1 MGPDSVSTLVVWQD
15 GMAIVKEIYK
25 STGSWPRAE
34 IYGLTAQVRAAAVS
48 VPANIA
54 EGVGRG
60 TPREAARYARVALG
74 SLYELDT
81 LLQIADEVGLPN
93 PDLAALRQRI
103 SVLERRLSNFIA
115 YKSRRGSH
123 NQQPTSHNP

>member
-1 MGPDSVSTLVVWQD
+1 MGPKSVSTLVIWQE
-15 GMAIVKEIYK
+15 GMAIVRDIYQV
-25 STGSWPRAE
+25 SGVWPRRE

-60 TPREAARYARVALG
+60 TSRETAHFARVALG

-81 LLQIADEVGLPN
+81 LLQIAHELGFPT
-93 PDLAALRQRI
+93 PDQVDLRRRI
-103 SVLERRLSNFIA
+103 SILARRISSFIA
-115 YKSRRGSH
+115 YKKTRGPH
-123 NQQPTSHNP
+123 RPQPTSHNP